1 MLKPEYLRD
10 LPDELVELY
19 SEAELRI
26 LDDMARRIHTYDYWI
41 PAVEHQKRQLALAG
55 RTHDEILSAL
65 QSLTGKTQQEL
76 KKLMQQAASE
86 TLRTDAAVYQAAGL
100 AVPTVKDSEPL
111 KRLLNIGYKELT
123 GEFKNIC
130 RTTAKTAARQLEHA
144 LDVAWLEVQ
153 SGAIDANTSIRNVV
167 RELADNG
174 LQAIKYQS
182 GRTDSLEVAVRRAV
196 VTGVNQTCGKM
207 QEELADE
214 IGCDLMELTA
224 HAGARPE
231 HAVWQGKIVSRSG
244 QPGYLSLSDIGY
256 GSPGGFKGVNCRH
269 DWGPYI
275 EGSPR
280 TWTDEELAKL
290 NEPKYDYNGKKLTRY
305 EAEQQQRANERR
317 IRKYK
322 REFAV
327 LDATGQDTGAV
338 SMRLKDA
345 QARQHDF
352 LKQTGLKRQ
361 YDREQIYVANSKKR
375 GIMNAGS
382 GSVFIESINKPIEQ
396 RHTGKGNPN
405 AVLHFDVELNNRQQR
420 LLDALPEYN
429 SSASVP
435 KGDVSM
441 TDLAA
446 LTAKTGD
453 EFAMFTREGTR
464 LVIRGNSFRVEV
476 TPEEAYAM
484 GKNGYVWSGH
494 THPGT
499 DMNALQPSD
508 GDYAILNQFNQ
519 NSSAIYNSTGNYL
532 IFERTEPY
540 V

>member
-26 LDDMARRIHTYDYWI
+26 LADMARRIHTYDYWI

-65 QSLTGKTQQEL
+65 QSLTGKAQQEL

-167 RELADNG
+167 QELADNG

-182 GRTDSLEVAVRRAV
+182 GRTDSLEVAVRCAV

-275 EGSPR
+275 EGSPL

-305 EAEQQQRANERR
+305 EVEQQQRANERR

-327 LDATGQDTGAV
+327 LDATGQDTGEV
-338 SMRLKDA
+338 SMRLKNA
-345 QARQHDF
+345 QAKQRDF

-361 YDREQIYVANSKKR
+361 YDREQITFATPNVKNKLTMDSIS
-375 GIMNAGS
+375 GILKNHQKQTIAGRNGDS
-382 GSVFIESINKPIEQ
+382 TLRTVGKIDIQKYSCVTPNIRTDEVIITDERIEHIKERHPSDYERFCSYFPEIIADPDYIIEANKPNTAVVLKKVKNADEHFQLVLRLAINDDPDGYKNSIITFLKIEEKRYQ
-396 RHTGKGNPN
+396 RYVRTKK
-405 AVLHFDVELNNRQQR
+405 VL
-420 LLDALPEYN
+420 Y
-429 SSASVP
+429 
-435 KGDVSM
+435 K
-441 TDLAA
+441 
-446 LTAKTGD
+446 
-453 EFAMFTREGTR
+453 RE
-464 LVIRGNSFRVEV
+464 
-476 TPEEAYAM
+476 
-484 GKNGYVWSGH
+484 
-494 THPGT
+494 
-499 DMNALQPSD
+499 
-508 GDYAILNQFNQ
+508 
-519 NSSAIYNSTGNYL
+519 
-532 IFERTEPY
+532 
-540 V
+540 

>member
-26 LDDMARRIHTYDYWI
+26 LAGMARRIHTYDYWI

-65 QSLTGKTQQEL
+65 QSLTGKAQQEL

-167 RELADNG
+167 QELADNG

-275 EGSPR
+275 EGSPL

-305 EAEQQQRANERR
+305 EAEQQQHANERR

-345 QARQHDF
+345 QARQRDF

-361 YDREQIYVANSKKR
+361 YDREQITFVPPNTKNQLTRNPAFDILKSSDE
-375 GIMNAGS
+375 AGS
-382 GSVFIESINKPIEQ
+382 HENDFVIGRSVGAKAKNYDVMDLETGEHYVFAEGSKIQNVEVFA
-396 RHTGKGNPN
+396 GKGAKKVFRKAEKYAERYGGNPDDWQH
-405 AVLHFDVELNNRQQR
+405 AKGHGVL
-420 LLDALPEYN
+420 
-429 SSASVP
+429 S
-435 KGDVSM
+435 
-441 TDLAA
+441 
-446 LTAKTGD
+446 
-453 EFAMFTREGTR
+453 
-464 LVIRGNSFRVEV
+464 
-476 TPEEAYAM
+476 TP
-484 GKNGYVWSGH
+484 
-494 THPGT
+494 
-499 DMNALQPSD
+499 D
-508 GDYAILNQFNQ
+508 GDRLAEIHWVQCKG
-519 NSSAIYNSTGNYL
+519 IGK
-532 IFERTEPY
+532 FEFFLKYWED
-540 V
+540 